1 MANNGSISI
10 EIFQDTRDNFS
21 VFQVAQDDIN
31 IKVEQESTVADIDI
45 DIIDGVSGLTNV
57 YHNSDLSGNGT
68 LGSPLGISD
77 EFKHI
82 IDGKQDELTPG
93 PGISIDEDN
102 VISVTNSFIYEQGV
116 ASDTWVI
123 THNLGRNPT
132 VVVIDSAGNVVYPAV
147 HYNNLNTCTI
157 TMNYAFKGT
166 AYLN

>member
-1 MANNGSISI
+1 MANNGEISI
-10 EIFQDTRDNFS
+10 NILQDTQDNFG
-21 VFQVAQDDIN
+21 VFHIEQDQLDID
-31 IKVEQESTVADIDI
+31 IQQESTITDLDI
-45 DIIDGVSGLTNV
+45 DIIDGTSGITQIN
-57 YHNSDLSGNGT
+57 HTEDLVGDGT
-68 LGSPLGISD
+68 RFSPLGLSD
-77 EFKHI
+77 DFKHKV
-82 IDGKQDELTPG
+82 DGKQDQLTPG

-116 ASDTWVI
+116 ASTTWEI

-132 VVVIDSAGNVVYPAV
+132 VVVIDTSGNVVYPSV

>member
-1 MANNGSISI
+1 MANNGEISI
-10 EIFQDTRDNFS
+10 TVLQDTYDDLS
-21 VFQVAQDDIN
+21 VFHIEQDDLN
-31 IKVEQESTVADIDI
+31 IKVEQDSSITELDVA
-45 DIIDGVSGLTNV
+45 IIDGVSGLDHV
-57 YHNSDLSGNGT
+57 YHTEDLSGNGT
-68 LGSPLGISD
+68 RLSPLGLSD
-77 EFKHI
+77 DFKHKV
-82 IDGKQDELTPG
+82 DGKQDQLTPG

-116 ASDTWVI
+116 ASTTWEI

-132 VVVIDSAGNVVYPAV
+132 VVVIDTSGNVVYPSI

>member
-1 MANNGSISI
+1 MANNGEISI
-10 EIFQDTRDNFS
+10 NVLQDTQDNFG
-21 VFQVAQDDIN
+21 VFHVEQDQLDIE
-31 IKVEQESTVADIDI
+31 IQQESTITDLDI
-45 DIIDGVSGLTNV
+45 DIIDGVSGITQV
-57 YHNSDLSGNGT
+57 KHTEDLVGDGT
-68 LGSPLGISD
+68 RLSPLGLSD
-77 EFKHI
+77 DFKHKV
-82 IDGKQDELTPG
+82 DGKQDKLTAG

-116 ASDTWVI
+116 ASTTWEI

-132 VVVIDSAGNVVYPAV
+132 VVVIDTSGNVVYPSV

>member
-1 MANNGSISI
+1 MANNGEISI
-10 EIFQDTRDNFS
+10 NILQDTQDNFG
-21 VFQVAQDDIN
+21 VFHIEQDQLDID
-31 IKVEQESTVADIDI
+31 IQQESTITDLDI
-45 DIIDGVSGLTNV
+45 DIIDGTSGITQIN
-57 YHNSDLSGNGT
+57 HTEDLVGDGT
-68 LGSPLGISD
+68 SFSPLGLSD
-77 EFKHI
+77 DFKHKV
-82 IDGKQDELTPG
+82 DGKQDQLTPG

-116 ASDTWVI
+116 ASTTWEI

-132 VVVIDSAGNVVYPAV
+132 VVVIDTSGNVVYPSV